1 MMQIQRI
8 GLATP
13 GPPIPQAG
21 LLELALRHNATNQAE
36 RRRLERVYHR
46 SKVGQRHSVLG
57 VAAQDGAEALRRVL
71 SFYQHDH
78 PEGPGT
84 EERMRVYEAHA
95 AELSREACGA
105 ALSSCGTDPESI
117 TQLITV
123 SCTGFIAPGLDA
135 SLIRSL
141 GLSATVGRT
150 HIGFMGCHAALNA
163 LRVADAF
170 VRADPEQSVLLCC
183 TELCTLH
190 FQYGSDPQDA
200 VANALFAD
208 GAAALVGTSHGS
220 SGSLPYT
227 HAFHAENLPGT
238 RDMMSWRIADHG
250 FQMRLDP
257 GVPQIIES
265 RLKASITAW
274 LAKHGLT
281 VDGIAAWAIH
291 AGGPKII
298 DAVQNALGL
307 PDEATRLSRLVLAEY
322 GNMSSPTV
330 LYILDALRR
339 NETPPPWVVL
349 GFGPGLAIEAAL
361 LR

>member
-1 MMQIQRI
+1 MQIQSI

-13 GPPIPQAG
+13 GAPIPQAD
-21 LLELALRHNATNQAE
+21 LLELALRYNATNQTE

-46 SKVGQRHSVLG
+46 SKVRQRHSVLG
-57 VAAQDGAEALRRVL
+57 AAAQDSAEALHGVL
-71 SFYQHDH
+71 DFYRHDH

-84 EERMRVYEAHA
+84 EDRMRVYETHA
-95 AELSREACGA
+95 AELSREACDA
-105 ALSSCGTDPESI
+105 ALCGCGTDPESI

-123 SCTGFIAPGLDA
+123 SCTGFVAPGLDA

-141 GLSATVGRT
+141 GLNATVGRT

-163 LRVADAF
+163 LRVADVF
-170 VRADPEQSVLLCC
+170 VRADPDQSVLLCC

-190 FQYGSDPQDA
+190 FQYGSDPQDTI
-200 VANALFAD
+200 VNALFAD
-208 GAAALVGTSHGS
+208 GSAALVATTPGS
-220 SGSLPYT
+220 NGSLPCT

-257 GVPQIIES
+257 EVPQIIES
-265 RLKASITAW
+265 GLRASITAW
-274 LAKHGLT
+274 LAKHGLKL
-281 VDGIAAWAIH
+281 DEIAAWAIH

-307 PDEATRLSRLVLAEY
+307 SDEATRFSRLVLAEY

-339 NETPPPWVVL
+339 NETPSPWVVL